1 MSLFAKLKQRRQDRF
16 STATS
21 ATFATHEPVL
31 AKNELIY
38 TQTIV
43 AAVATVAVAKPPKR
57 KEIQPGINDGLELER
72 QLLKAAMFA
81 CDFWGDSQTARAEMV
96 ADIKATPPN
105 RRQELLEHFLAA
117 YGKAK

>member
-16 STATS
+16 ATATS

-31 AKNELIY
+31 AKNESSY
-38 TQTIV
+38 TTSTL
-43 AAVATVAVAKPPKR
+43 ATVAVAKPPKR
-57 KEIQPGINDGLELER
+57 NEIKPRVNDGLELEG
-72 QLLKAAMFA
+72 QLLKAAMRA